1 MYFTYSDLKFYLEER
16 ELCPQEYFL
25 IAENSAV
32 NGHAYLADW
41 LGYDSVDEFEAF
53 SIEVEYLQDGDESY
67 YRTHIQNIPPA
78 LDKEIYNDFLN
89 VCVDTA
95 NWVY

>member
-32 NGHAYLADW
+32 NGHAYMAHW
-41 LGYDSVDEFEAF
+41 LGYDSVDSFEDFAVE
-53 SIEVEYLQDGDESY
+53 IEYIRDGDDSY
-67 YRTHIQNIPPA
+67 YRTHVDNAPSA
-78 LDKEIYNDFLN
+78 LDREIYDDFLKT
-89 VCVDTA
+89 CADTA